1 MPKTLLAVSHLR
13 QQAESDCLPVCAQ
26 MVLSY
31 LGRSESYEHLARLL
45 GTRWFGTPSENIL
58 RLEQLDVQVTLRE
71 LSLAEIEAAL
81 IFQQPVIAF
90 VSTADL
96 PYWSTASDH
105 VVVIVGIDEQ
115 FVYVNDPFFAEAP
128 QRVPR
133 PSFELAQQRFDYRC
147 ALLALG

>member
-1 MPKTLLAVSHLR
+1 
-13 QQAESDCLPVCAQ
+13 